1 MNIDI
6 CKNCKFFNERQV
18 MVNGSYLCSFHKFT
32 TDPENMGCYKIQFSN
47 IIRLNIQNNK
57 VKQNKK

>member
-32 TDPENMGCYKIQFSN
+32 TDPENIGCYKIQFSN
-47 IIRLNIQNNK
+47 IIRLNI
-57 VKQNKK
+57 